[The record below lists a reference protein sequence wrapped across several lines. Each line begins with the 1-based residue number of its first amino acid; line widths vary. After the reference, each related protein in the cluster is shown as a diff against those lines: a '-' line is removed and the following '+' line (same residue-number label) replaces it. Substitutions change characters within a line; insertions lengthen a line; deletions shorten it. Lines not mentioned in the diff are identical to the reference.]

1 MFLSASPKEWNKET
15 ETMRRT
21 MVFAKRNLIEVY
33 RDPLSWIFCIAFP
46 IVMLIIMSIVNS
58 AIPKEAGNTLFRI
71 DNLAGGI
78 AIFGQMFVMLF
89 TAIAVAKDRNGAFL
103 TRLYSSPMKSGNFV
117 WGYIFP
123 MLLTAVIQSCISLA
137 AAVVISLIT
146 DYSLNIAGLLL
157 AVVAVIPSALMF
169 SAIGFLFGT
178 FFNEKAAPGICS
190 IVISLGAMVGGI
202 WFDVEG
208 VGGFMYK
215 LGRCLPFLYATKLA
229 RSAISMDFGVR
240 EFLIPLGV
248 VVLAAGVLTALASI
262 VFDSRMHADQR

>member
-1 MFLSASPKEWNKET
+1 MK
-15 ETMRRT
+15 RT
-21 MVFAKRNLIEVY
+21 MAFAKRNLIEVY

-71 DNLAGGI
+71 DNLAGSI
-78 AIFGQMFVMLF
+78 AIFGQMFIMLF
-89 TAIAVAKDRNGAFL
+89 TAIAVAKDRSGAFL

-117 WGYIFP
+117 WGYILP
-123 MLLTAVIQSCISLA
+123 MLLTAVIQVMISLA
-137 AAVVISLIT
+137 ASVVISLIT
-146 DYSLNIAGLLL
+146 NYTLNIAGLLL

-169 SAIGFLFGT
+169 SSIGFLAGA

-190 IVISLGAMVGGI
+190 IMISLGSMIGGI

-215 LGRCLPFLYATKLA
+215 LGKCLPFLYATKLA
-229 RSAISMDFGVR
+229 RSAIDLDFGVK

-248 VVLAAGVLTALASI
+248 VVLAATALTVLASI
-262 VFDSRMHADQR
+262 AFRSRMRADQR

>member
-1 MFLSASPKEWNKET
+1 
-15 ETMRRT
+15 MRRT
-21 MVFAKRNLIEVY
+21 LVFAKRNLIEVY

-117 WGYIFP
+117 WGYILP
-123 MLLTAVIQSCISLA
+123 MILTAVIQVIISLI
-137 AAVVISLIT
+137 AAVVISLIS
-146 DYSLNIAGLLL
+146 DYQLNIAGLLL
-157 AVVAVIPSALMF
+157 TVVAVIPSALMF
-169 SAIGFLFGT
+169 SAIGFLFGAL
-178 FFNEKAAPGICS
+178 FNEKAAPGICS
-190 IVISLGAMVGGI
+190 IIISLGAMLGGI

-229 RSAISMDFGVR
+229 RSAISLDFGIKA
-240 EFLIPLGV
+240 FLVPLGV
-248 VVLAAGVLTALASI
+248 VVFAATVLTVLAGV
-262 VFDSRMHADQR
+262 VFKYRMSADQR

>member
-1 MFLSASPKEWNKET
+1 
-15 ETMRRT
+15 MRRT
-21 MVFAKRNLIEVY
+21 MVFAKRNLIEVC

-58 AIPKEAGNTLFRI
+58 AIPKEGMTLFRI

-103 TRLYSSPMKSGNFV
+103 TRLYSSPMKSSNFV
-117 WGYIFP
+117 WGYILP
-123 MLLTAVIQSCISLA
+123 MLLTAVIQVIISLI
-137 AAVVISLIT
+137 AAVIVSLIT
-146 DYSLNIAGLLL
+146 DYSLSIAGLLL
-157 AVVAVIPSALMF
+157 TVVAVIPSALMF
-169 SAIGFLFGT
+169 SAIGFLFGAL
-178 FFNEKAAPGICS
+178 FNEKAAPGICS
-190 IVISLGAMVGGI
+190 IIISLGAMLGGI

-229 RSAISMDFGVR
+229 RSAISLDFGVKS
-240 EFLIPLGV
+240 FLIPLSV
-248 VVLAAGVLTALASI
+248 VAGTALVLTVLASI
-262 VFDSRMHADQR
+262 VFNNKMRADQR

>member
-1 MFLSASPKEWNKET
+1 MK
-15 ETMRRT
+15 RT

-58 AIPKEAGNTLFRI
+58 AIPKEGMTLFRI

-103 TRLYSSPMKSGNFV
+103 TRLYSSPMKSSNFV
-117 WGYIFP
+117 WGYILP
-123 MLLTAVIQSCISLA
+123 MLLTAVIQVIISLI
-137 AAVVISLIT
+137 AAVIVSLIT
-146 DYSLNIAGLLL
+146 DYSLSIGGLLL
-157 AVVAVIPSALMF
+157 TVIAVIPSALMF
-169 SAIGFLFGT
+169 SAIGFLFGAL
-178 FFNEKAAPGICS
+178 FNEKAAPGICS
-190 IVISLGAMVGGI
+190 IIISLGAMLGGI

-229 RSAISMDFGVR
+229 RSAISLDFGVKS
-240 EFLIPLGV
+240 FLIPLGV
-248 VVLAAGVLTALASI
+248 VAGSALALTVLASI
-262 VFDSRMHADQR
+262 VFNNKMRADQR

>member
-1 MFLSASPKEWNKET
+1 
-15 ETMRRT
+15 MRRT

-78 AIFGQMFVMLF
+78 AIFGQMFIMLF

-103 TRLYSSPMKSGNFV
+103 TRLYSSPMKSGDFV
-117 WGYIFP
+117 WGYILP
-123 MLLTAVIQSCISLA
+123 MLLTAVIQVAISLIA
-137 AAVVISLIT
+137 AIVISLIT
-146 DYSLNIAGLLL
+146 GYSLNLLGLLL
-157 AVVAVIPSALMF
+157 AVAAVIPSALMF
-169 SAIGFLFGT
+169 AAIGFLFGT
-178 FFNEKAAPGICS
+178 FFNDKAAPGICS
-190 IVISLGAMVGGI
+190 IIISLGAMLGGI

-229 RSAISMDFGVR
+229 RSAIDLEFGFT
-240 EFLIPLGV
+240 EFLLPLMV
-248 VVLAAGVLTALASI
+248 VVFAAAILTIIASI
-262 VFDSRMHADQR
+262 VFNGKMRADQR

>member
-1 MFLSASPKEWNKET
+1 
-15 ETMRRT
+15 MRRT
-21 MVFAKRNLIEVY
+21 MAFAKRNLIEVY

-103 TRLYSSPMKSGNFV
+103 TRLYSSPMRSSNFV
-117 WGYIFP
+117 WGYILP
-123 MLLTAVIQSCISLA
+123 MILTAVIQVIISLI
-137 AAVVISLIT
+137 AAVVISLIS

-157 AVVAVIPSALMF
+157 TVVAVIPSALMF
-169 SAIGFLFGT
+169 SAIGFLFGAV
-178 FFNEKAAPGICS
+178 FNEKAAPGICS
-190 IVISLGAMVGGI
+190 IIISLGAMLGGI

-208 VGGFMYK
+208 TGGFMYK

-229 RSAISMDFGVR
+229 RSAISLDFGVKT
-240 EFLIPLGV
+240 FLVPLGV
-248 VVLAAGVLTALASI
+248 VVFAAIVLTVLAGV
-262 VFDSRMHADQR
+262 VFNYRMSADQR

>member
-1 MFLSASPKEWNKET
+1 MK
-15 ETMRRT
+15 RT
-21 MVFAKRNLIEVY
+21 MVFAKRNLIEVL

-58 AIPKEAGNTLFRI
+58 AIPKEAGHTLFRI

-89 TAIAVAKDRNGAFL
+89 TAIGVAKDRSGSFL
-103 TRLYSSPMKSGNFV
+103 TRLYSSPMKSSNFV
-117 WGYIFP
+117 WGYILP
-123 MLLTAVIQSCISLA
+123 MLLTAVIQVCVSLA
-137 AAVVISLIT
+137 AAVVVSLIT

-157 AVVAVIPSALMF
+157 TVVAVIPSAMMF
-169 SAIGFLFGT
+169 SAIGFIFGAV
-178 FFNEKAAPGICS
+178 FNEKAAPGICS
-190 IVISLGAMVGGI
+190 IIISLGSMVGGI

-215 LGRCLPFLYATKLA
+215 LGKCLPFLYATKLA
-229 RSAISMDFGVR
+229 RSAIDMNFGLD

-248 VVLAAGVLTALASI
+248 VALAATVLTVIAAI
-262 VFDSRMHADQR
+262 IFNGKMRADQR

>member
-1 MFLSASPKEWNKET
+1 MA
-15 ETMRRT
+15 
-21 MVFAKRNLIEVY
+21 FAKRNLIEVY

-71 DNLAGGI
+71 DNLAGSI
-78 AIFGQMFVMLF
+78 AIFGQMFIMLF
-89 TAIAVAKDRNGAFL
+89 TAIAVAKDRSGAFL

-117 WGYIFP
+117 WGYILP
-123 MLLTAVIQSCISLA
+123 MLLTAVIQVMISLA
-137 AAVVISLIT
+137 TSVVISLISNYT
-146 DYSLNIAGLLL
+146 LNILGLLL

-169 SAIGFLFGT
+169 SSIGFLAGA

-190 IVISLGAMVGGI
+190 IMISLGSMIGGI

-215 LGRCLPFLYATKLA
+215 LGKCLPFLYATKLA
-229 RSAISMDFGVR
+229 RSAIDLDFGVK

-248 VVLAAGVLTALASI
+248 VVLAATALTVLASI
-262 VFDSRMHADQR
+262 AFRSRMRADQR